1 MKKLFVILL
10 AVFSFGIISANAE
23 LNDRLIAKENLPQK
37 SQQFIDRYFGSV
49 KITYVK
55 EERDF
60 LEKSYEVRF
69 ADGTKVE
76 FNRNGDW
83 KEVDCRYSSVP
94 TPIVPTQI
102 MQYVKNNY
110 PDVKIMQIER
120 DRHDYELKLSNKLEL
135 TFDTKFNIVDIDD

>member
-10 AVFSFGIISANAE
+10 AVFSFGIISANAD
-23 LNDRLIAKENLPQK
+23 NDRLIAKENLPQK
-37 SQQFIDRYFGSV
+37 SQQFIDRYFGSI

-55 EERDF
+55 EEREY

-102 MQYVKNNY
+102 MQYVKDNY
-110 PDVKIMQIER
+110 PDIKIMQIER
-120 DRHDYELKLSNKLEL
+120 DRNDYELKLSNKLEL